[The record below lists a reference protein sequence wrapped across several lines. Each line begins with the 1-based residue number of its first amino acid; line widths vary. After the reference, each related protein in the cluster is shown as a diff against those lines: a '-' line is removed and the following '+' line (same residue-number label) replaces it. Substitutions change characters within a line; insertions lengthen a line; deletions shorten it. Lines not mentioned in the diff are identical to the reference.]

1 MKEELPKLWLN
12 YALDDLKSA
21 KVLLNENIP
30 NMVCFHC
37 QQTVEKL
44 LKAYIAAFSEEI
56 PRTHNLIRLKA
67 ICEDLSSKKFDIDDE
82 QVIFLNDIYID
93 SRYPADFGLL
103 PSGKPNEEDARK
115 ALTIATEIDYFL
127 RPIIENQIKN

>member
-12 YALDDLKSA
+12 YSLDDLKSA

-44 LKAYIAAFSEEI
+44 LKAYISTFSEEI
-56 PRTHNLIRLKA
+56 PGTHNLIRLRT
-67 ICEDLSSKKFDIDDE
+67 ICEDLSNKKFDIDED

-103 PSGKPNEEDARK
+103 PSGGPSEEDARR
-115 ALTIATEIDYFL
+115 ALAIATEIDSFL
-127 RPIIENQIKN
+127 RPIIEKQIKK